1 MYDVALSCFAP
12 HVGDTVPVLLMPAG
26 AAVANLVSH
35 E

>member
-26 AAVANLVSH
+26 AVANLVSH